1 MTGVLCTISPQNG
14 LVPGA
19 DFVRWNGAFGSP
31 PEVQKYFQQ
40 LAVPRLLD
48 LPGLRVKPRT
58 SQISDDEWLVF
69 ARDAGYEYVG
79 LSYVRHAQQILEL
92 KERLRGSRTGMIA
105 KIETREA
112 VDNLDTIVEASDG
125 VMIDR
130 GDLSTAIGVLALGA
144 VQKHVAQACRRQKK
158 LMIIATGLFASMRSA
173 EQPGISEVSDAFN
186 AVLDGADYLMF
197 AEETAVGRHP
207 ELAVSAMRKVIDAAN
222 SYQALASDRD
232 RAEAEDSKRRAGNA
246 GT

>member
-31 PEVQKYFQQ
+31 VEVHRYFDR

-48 LPGLRVKPRT
+48 LPGTRTKPRT
-58 SQISDDEWLVF
+58 STISDDQWLEFVKE
-69 ARDAGYEYVG
+69 AGYEYVG
-79 LSYVRHAQQILEL
+79 LSYVRSAEAVLAAR
-92 KERLRGSRTGMIA
+92 ERLRGGRTGLIA

-112 VDNLDTIVEASDG
+112 LDNIESIVEASDG

-130 GDLSTAIGVLALGA
+130 GDLSRAIGVLALGA
-144 VQKHVAQACRRQKK
+144 VQKRVAHACRRGRK
-158 LMIIATGLFASMRSA
+158 LLIVATGLFASMRSQQ
-173 EQPGISEVSDAFN
+173 QPDISEVSDAFN

-197 AEETAVGRHP
+197 AEETAIGAHP
-207 ELAVSAMRKVIDAAN
+207 ELVVASLRKVIEAAN
-222 SYQALASDRD
+222 AYLALVRHEPERGDLRTSA
-232 RAEAEDSKRRAGNA
+232 
-246 GT
+246 